1 MPVLARQTGTRYKIQ
16 DTNNKI
22 VIRYTIYEI
31 RYTNK
36 RSFTL
41 PPKNKLKKSYY
52 ISTSKKILLVIII
65 FTLTFFIT
73 LIGLSTINTQKISEM
88 VQENNFLDAINSK
101 VYDTSGKIITEFF
114 QENRSPVP
122 LSDIP
127 LDLINATIAI
137 EDSDFYQHKGI
148 SLRGIIRAQW
158 VNFKNI
164 VIGLR
169 KEANPHGGSTITQ
182 QLAINTFLTR
192 EISLNR
198 KLKDILLALQIER
211 SFTKDEILEMYLNEI
226 YFGHG
231 AYGVQ
236 SAAKMYFNK
245 NIQDL
250 NLAECALLAGIPRG
264 PSYYSPIINQEV
276 SLKRRNIILNRMF
289 DLGYIS
295 EEDLKKSKQYPLELD
310 YNNKRDKFTA
320 PYFSTFI
327 LSQLLEEYGAN
338 VVYKGGL
345 KIYTTLDLEMQY
357 FAEEALQ
364 ESGYE
369 GAIIAIEPQTG
380 HIKAMVG
387 GKDFEESKFN
397 RATQA
402 YRQPGSAFKPFI
414 YLTALDNGFTPS
426 NIIEDSPI
434 TFENGWSPENYEKE
448 FSGPVTLREAFEQSI
463 NVVGVKLLEQVG
475 IKKVINYSQKAGITS
490 ELRPDLSLALGTSEI
505 TPLEIT
511 SAYATIANLG
521 VKINPLSIIRIEDY
535 AGKIIEENII
545 QEKKVFKEE
554 TCYAL
559 INMMEG
565 IIIRGTGWNAKI
577 GRPAAGKTGTTDNF
591 VDAWFIGFTPD
602 LVTAVYIGN
611 DDRKPLGNKMTGGV
625 VAAPIWAKFMK
636 NALKNNEKKD
646 FLQPDN
652 IIKISVCKE
661 SGLLPVDS
669 CSEILEVT
677 FIRGTEPTA
686 YCTIHQQYFE
696 TPKIEE
702 YPEIKTP
709 FFEEIEEIK
718 KKHEEKPTETEEKGE
733 ETLQSLINKL
743 KEKYKKQNE

>member
-1 MPVLARQTGTRYKIQ
+1 MGRVAIPYPYTLNAVRSTLYK
-16 DTNNKI
+16 
-22 VIRYTIYEI
+22 R
-31 RYTNK
+31 
-36 RSFTL
+36 RSFVL
-41 PPKNKLKKSYY
+41 SAKNKTKKYYY
-52 ISTSKKILLVIII
+52 ISSSKKILLIIII
-65 FTLTFFIT
+65 FSLTFAITFIALAT
-73 LIGLSTINTQKISEM
+73 LNNQKISEM
-88 VQENNFLDAINSK
+88 VQGNKFLDAINSK
-101 VYDTSGKIITEFF
+101 VYDINGKIITEFY
-114 QENRSPVP
+114 QENRNPVP
-122 LSDIP
+122 LSKIP
-127 LDLINATIAI
+127 SNLINATIAI
-137 EDSDFYQHKGI
+137 EDSDFYKHKGI
-148 SLRGIIRAQW
+148 SLRGIVRAQW
-158 VNFKNI
+158 ENFKNLI
-164 VIGLR
+164 LLSS
-169 KEANPHGGSTITQ
+169 KDNKPQGGSTITQ

-211 SFTKDEILEMYLNEI
+211 SFTKNEILEMYLNEI

-245 NIQDL
+245 NVQDL
-250 NLAECALLAGIPRG
+250 NLAECALIAGIPRG
-264 PSYYSPIINQEV
+264 PSYYSPILNQEV

-289 DLGYIS
+289 KLDYIS
-295 EEDLKKSKQYPLELD
+295 KEDMEKAKQSPLELD
-310 YNNKRDKFTA
+310 YNNKRDNFTA

-345 KIYTTLDLEMQY
+345 KIYTTLDLGMQI
-357 FAEEALQ
+357 FAEKALQ
-364 ESGYE
+364 ESGHE

-387 GKDFEESKFN
+387 GKDFGKSKFN

-448 FSGPVTLREAFEQSI
+448 FSGPVTLSEAFEHSI

-475 IKKVINYSQKAGITS
+475 IKKVINYSRKAGIKS

-505 TPLEIT
+505 SPLEIA

-521 VKINPLSIIRIEDY
+521 VKVDPLSIIQIEDY
-535 AGKIIEENII
+535 SGKIIKDNIS
-545 QEKKVFKEE
+545 QKKKVFKEE
-554 TCYAL
+554 TCYVL

-565 IIIRGTGWNAKI
+565 VIKRGTGWNAKI

-591 VDAWFIGFTPD
+591 IDAWFIGFTPD

-646 FLQPDN
+646 FLQPDK
-652 IIKISVCKE
+652 ITKISVCKE
-661 SGLLPVDS
+661 SGLLPTDS
-669 CSEILEVT
+669 CPEILTVA
-677 FIRGTEPTA
+677 FIKGTEPVS
-686 YCTIHQQYFE
+686 YCTVHQKYFE
-696 TPKIEE
+696 IPKAKE
-702 YPEIKTP
+702 YPEIKKP
-709 FFEEIEEIK
+709 YYEEIEEIK
-718 KKHEEKPTETEEKGE
+718 KKYEEKPTETEEKEE
-733 ETLQSLINKL
+733 ETLQSLIEKL
-743 KEKYKKQNE
+743 REKHKKQDE

>member
-1 MPVLARQTGTRYKIQ
+1 MC
-16 DTNNKI
+16 
-22 VIRYTIYEI
+22 IR
-31 RYTNK
+31 
-36 RSFTL
+36 
-41 PPKNKLKKSYY
+41 
-52 ISTSKKILLVIII
+52 
-65 FTLTFFIT
+65 
-73 LIGLSTINTQKISEM
+73 
-88 VQENNFLDAINSK
+88 D
-101 VYDTSGKIITEFF
+101 
-114 QENRSPVP
+114 
-122 LSDIP
+122 
-127 LDLINATIAI
+127 
-137 EDSDFYQHKGI
+137 
-148 SLRGIIRAQW
+148 
-158 VNFKNI
+158 
-164 VIGLR
+164 
-169 KEANPHGGSTITQ
+169 
-182 QLAINTFLTR
+182 
-192 EISLNR
+192 
-198 KLKDILLALQIER
+198 R

-245 NIQDL
+245 NVQDL

-264 PSYYSPIINQEV
+264 PSYYSPILNQEV

-289 DLGYIS
+289 NLGYIS
-295 EEDLKKSKQYPLELD
+295 EEDLEKAKQCPLELD
-310 YNNKRDKFTA
+310 YNNKRDKLTA

-327 LSQLLEEYGAN
+327 LSQVLEEYGAN
-338 VVYKGGL
+338 IVYKGGL
-345 KIYTTLDLEMQY
+345 KIYTTLDLEMQN
-357 FAEEALQ
+357 FAEKALQ
-364 ESGYE
+364 ESGHE

-387 GKDFEESKFN
+387 GKDFGESKFN

-448 FSGPVTLREAFEQSI
+448 FSGLVTLREAFEQSI
-463 NVVGVKLLEQVG
+463 NVVGVKLLERVG
-475 IKKVINYSQKAGITS
+475 IKKVISYSHKAGIIS

-521 VKINPLSIIRIEDY
+521 VNVNPLSIIRIEDY
-535 AGKIIEENII
+535 AGKIIKENTI
-545 QEKKVFKEE
+545 QEKKVFNEE
-554 TCYAL
+554 TCYTL
-559 INMMEG
+559 ISMMEG
-565 IIIRGTGWNAKI
+565 VIIRGTGWNAKI
-577 GRPAAGKTGTTDNF
+577 DRPAVGKTGTTNDC

-602 LVTAVYIGN
+602 LVAAVYIGN

-661 SGLLPVDS
+661 SGLLPTDS
-669 CSEILEVT
+669 CPEILKVT
-677 FIRGTEPTA
+677 FIKGTEPTS
-686 YCTIHQQYFE
+686 YCTIHQKYFE
-696 TPKIEE
+696 IPKVEE
-702 YPEIKTP
+702 YPEIKRP

-718 KKHEEKPTETEEKGE
+718 EKYEEKPIETKVEEEKQEE
-733 ETLQSLINKL
+733 ETLYQYLINIL
-743 KEKYKKQNE
+743 KEKHKKQDE

>member
-1 MPVLARQTGTRYKIQ
+1 MPV
-16 DTNNKI
+16 
-22 VIRYTIYEI
+22 
-31 RYTNK
+31 
-36 RSFTL
+36 
-41 PPKNKLKKSYY
+41 KNKPKKSYY
-52 ISTSKKILLVIII
+52 ISSSKKILLLIII
-65 FTLTFFIT
+65 FILAFSVTFIS
-73 LIGLSTINTQKISEM
+73 LSTLNTQKISEM
-88 VQENNFLDAINSK
+88 VQENNFLDAITSK
-101 VYDTSGKIITEFF
+101 VYDINGEIITEFY
-114 QENRSPVP
+114 QENRNPVLLSNISPN
-122 LSDIP
+122 
-127 LDLINATIAI
+127 LINATIAI
-137 EDSDFYQHKGI
+137 EDSEFYKHKGI
-148 SLRGIIRAQW
+148 SFRGIVRAQW
-158 VNFKNI
+158 ENFKNI
-164 VIGLR
+164 ILQFN
-169 KEANPHGGSTITQ
+169 KEAKPHGGSTITQ

-245 NIQDL
+245 NVQDL
-250 NLAECALLAGIPRG
+250 NLAECALIAGIPRG
-264 PSYYSPIINQEV
+264 PSYYSPILNQEV

-289 DLGYIS
+289 NLGYIS
-295 EEDLKKSKQYPLELD
+295 EEDLEKAKQCPLELD
-310 YNNKRDKFTA
+310 YNNKRDKLTA

-327 LSQLLEEYGAN
+327 LSQVLEEYGAN
-338 VVYKGGL
+338 IVYKGGL
-345 KIYTTLDLEMQY
+345 KIYTTLDLEMQN
-357 FAEEALQ
+357 FAEKALQ
-364 ESGYE
+364 ESGHE

-387 GKDFEESKFN
+387 GKDFGESKFN

-448 FSGPVTLREAFEQSI
+448 FSGLVTLREAFEQSI
-463 NVVGVKLLEQVG
+463 NVVGVKLLERVG
-475 IKKVINYSQKAGITS
+475 IKKVISYSHKAGIIS

-521 VKINPLSIIRIEDY
+521 VNVNPLSIIRIEDY
-535 AGKIIEENII
+535 AGKIIKENTI
-545 QEKKVFKEE
+545 QEKKVFNEE
-554 TCYAL
+554 TCYTL
-559 INMMEG
+559 ISMMEG
-565 IIIRGTGWNAKI
+565 VIIRGTGWNAKI
-577 GRPAAGKTGTTDNF
+577 DRPAVGKTGTTNDC

-602 LVTAVYIGN
+602 LVAAVYIGN

-661 SGLLPVDS
+661 SGLLPTDS
-669 CSEILEVT
+669 CPEILKVT
-677 FIRGTEPTA
+677 FIKGTEPTS
-686 YCTIHQQYFE
+686 YCTIHQKYFE
-696 TPKIEE
+696 IPKVEE
-702 YPEIKTP
+702 YPEIKRP

-718 KKHEEKPTETEEKGE
+718 EKYEEKPIETKVEEEKQEE
-733 ETLQSLINKL
+733 ETLYQYLINIL
-743 KEKYKKQNE
+743 KEKHKKQDE

>member
-1 MPVLARQTGTRYKIQ
+1 MPV
-16 DTNNKI
+16 
-22 VIRYTIYEI
+22 
-31 RYTNK
+31 
-36 RSFTL
+36 
-41 PPKNKLKKSYY
+41 KNKPKKSYY
-52 ISTSKKILLVIII
+52 ISSSKKILLLIII
-65 FTLTFFIT
+65 FILAFSVTFIS
-73 LIGLSTINTQKISEM
+73 LSTLNTQKISEM
-88 VQENNFLDAINSK
+88 VQENNFLDAITSK
-101 VYDTSGKIITEFF
+101 VYDINGEIITEFY
-114 QENRSPVP
+114 QENRNPVLLSNISPN
-122 LSDIP
+122 
-127 LDLINATIAI
+127 LINATIAI
-137 EDSDFYQHKGI
+137 EDSEFYKHKGI
-148 SLRGIIRAQW
+148 SFRGIVRAQW
-158 VNFKNI
+158 ENFKNI
-164 VIGLR
+164 ILQLN
-169 KEANPHGGSTITQ
+169 KEAKPHGGSTITQ

-245 NIQDL
+245 NVQDL

-264 PSYYSPIINQEV
+264 PSYYSPILNQEV

-289 DLGYIS
+289 KLGYIS
-295 EEDLKKSKQYPLELD
+295 EEDMEKAKQYPLELD
-310 YNNKRDKFTA
+310 YNNKRDKLTA

-327 LSQLLEEYGAN
+327 LSQVLEEYGAN

-345 KIYTTLDLEMQY
+345 KIYTTLDLEMQN
-357 FAEEALQ
+357 FAEKALQ
-364 ESGYE
+364 ESGHE

-387 GKDFEESKFN
+387 GKDFGESKFN

-448 FSGPVTLREAFEQSI
+448 FRGPVTLREAFEQSI
-463 NVVGVKLLEQVG
+463 NVIGVKLLEQVG
-475 IKKVINYSQKAGITS
+475 IKKVISYSHKAGIIS

-521 VKINPLSIIRIEDY
+521 VNVNPLSIIRIEDY
-535 AGKIIEENII
+535 AGKIIKENTI
-545 QEKKVFKEE
+545 QEKKVFNEE
-554 TCYAL
+554 TCYTL
-559 INMMEG
+559 ISMMEG
-565 IIIRGTGWNAKI
+565 VIIRGTGWNAKI
-577 GRPAAGKTGTTDNF
+577 DRPAAGKTGTTNDC

-636 NALKNNEKKD
+636 NALKNNEKKN

-652 IIKISVCKE
+652 IIKISICKE
-661 SGLLPVDS
+661 SGLLPTDS
-669 CSEILEVT
+669 CSEILKVT
-677 FIRGTEPTA
+677 FIKGTEPATS
-686 YCTIHQQYFE
+686 CTIHQKYFE
-696 TPKIEE
+696 IPKVEE
-702 YPEIKTP
+702 YPEIKRP

-718 KKHEEKPTETEEKGE
+718 KKHEEEPVKTEEKGE
-733 ETLQSLINKL
+733 DTLLSIINKL
-743 KEKYKKQNE
+743 KEKYKKQDE

>member
-1 MPVLARQTGTRYKIQ
+1 LSA
-16 DTNNKI
+16 
-22 VIRYTIYEI
+22 
-31 RYTNK
+31 
-36 RSFTL
+36 
-41 PPKNKLKKSYY
+41 KNKTQKSYY
-52 ISTSKKILLVIII
+52 ISSSKKILLIIII
-65 FTLTFFIT
+65 FALTFSVTF
-73 LIGLSTINTQKISEM
+73 IGLSTLNNQKISEM
-88 VQENNFLDAINSK
+88 VQGNKFLDAINSK
-101 VYDTSGKIITEFF
+101 VYDINGKIITEFY
-114 QENRSPVP
+114 QENRNPVP
-122 LSDIP
+122 LSKIP
-127 LDLINATIAI
+127 SHLINATIAI
-137 EDSDFYQHKGI
+137 EDSDFYKHKGI
-148 SLRGIIRAQW
+148 SLRGIVRAQW
-158 VNFKNI
+158 ENFKNI
-164 VIGLR
+164 ILQLN
-169 KEANPHGGSTITQ
+169 KEAKPQGGSTITQ

-245 NIQDL
+245 NVQSL
-250 NLAECALLAGIPRG
+250 SLAECALLAGIPRG
-264 PSYYSPIINQEV
+264 PSYYSPILNKEV

-289 DLGYIS
+289 KLNYIS
-295 EEDLKKSKQYPLELD
+295 KEDMEKAKQSPLELD

-345 KIYTTLDLEMQY
+345 KVYTTLDLEMQN
-357 FAEEALQ
+357 FAEKALQ
-364 ESGYE
+364 ESGHE

-380 HIKAMVG
+380 YIKAMVG
-387 GKDFEESKFN
+387 GKNFAESKFN

-402 YRQPGSAFKPFI
+402 YRQPGSSFKPFI

-426 NIIEDSPI
+426 NIIEDSPV

-448 FSGPVTLREAFEQSI
+448 FSGPVTLREAFEHSI

-475 IKKVINYSQKAGITS
+475 IKKVINYSHKAGITS
-490 ELRPDLSLALGTSEI
+490 ELRSDLSLALGTSEI
-505 TPLEIT
+505 TPLEIA

-521 VKINPLSIIRIEDY
+521 VRIDPVSIIRIEDI
-535 AGKIIEENII
+535 KNEIIKENIT

-554 TCYAL
+554 ICYVL
-559 INMMEG
+559 TSMMSGVIE
-565 IIIRGTGWNAKI
+565 RGTGWNAKI
-577 GRPAAGKTGTTDNF
+577 GRPAAGKTGTTDDF

-602 LVTAVYIGN
+602 LATAVYIGN
-611 DDRKPLGNKMTGGV
+611 DDRKSLGNKMTGGV

-661 SGLLPVDS
+661 SGLLPTDS
-669 CSEILEVT
+669 CPEILTVA
-677 FIRGTEPTA
+677 FMKGTEPVS
-686 YCTIHQQYFE
+686 YCTVHKKYLEIPE
-696 TPKIEE
+696 TEE
-702 YPEIKTP
+702 YRKIDKPYY
-709 FFEEIEEIK
+709 EEIEDIK
-718 KKHEEKPTETEEKGE
+718 KKHEEEPAETEEKE
-733 ETLQSLINKL
+733 ETLQSLINIL
-743 KEKYKKQNE
+743 KEKYKKQDE

>member
-1 MPVLARQTGTRYKIQ
+1 MSA
-16 DTNNKI
+16 
-22 VIRYTIYEI
+22 
-31 RYTNK
+31 
-36 RSFTL
+36 
-41 PPKNKLKKSYY
+41 KNRPIKSYH
-52 ISTSKKILLVIII
+52 ISLFQKISLIILI
-65 FTLTFFIT
+65 FALTFSIT
-73 LIGLSTINTQKISEM
+73 FIGLSTLNNQKISEM
-88 VQENNFLDAINSK
+88 VQGNKFLDAINSK
-101 VYDTSGKIITEFF
+101 VYDINGKIITEFY
-114 QENRSPVP
+114 QENRNPVP
-122 LSDIP
+122 LSKIP
-127 LDLINATIAI
+127 SHLINATIAI
-137 EDSDFYQHKGI
+137 EDSDFYKHKGI
-148 SLRGIIRAQW
+148 SLRGIVRAQW
-158 VNFKNI
+158 ENFKNI
-164 VIGLR
+164 ILQLN
-169 KEANPHGGSTITQ
+169 KEAKPHGGSTITQ

-198 KLKDILLALQIER
+198 KLKDMLLALQIER

-245 NIQDL
+245 NVQDL

-264 PSYYSPIINQEV
+264 PSYYSPILNQEV
-276 SLKRRNIILNRMF
+276 SLKRRNIILNRMYK
-289 DLGYIS
+289 LGYIS
-295 EEDLKKSKQYPLELD
+295 KEDMEKAKRSPLELN

-357 FAEEALQ
+357 FAETALQ
-364 ESGYE
+364 ESGHE

-380 HIKAMVG
+380 YIKAMVG

-426 NIIEDSPI
+426 NIIEDSPV

-448 FSGPVTLREAFEQSI
+448 FSGPVTLREAFEHSI

-475 IKKVINYSQKAGITS
+475 IKKVINYSHKAGITS
-490 ELRPDLSLALGTSEI
+490 ELRSDLSLALGTSEI
-505 TPLEIT
+505 TPLEIA

-521 VKINPLSIIRIEDY
+521 VKVDPVSIIRIEDNK
-535 AGKIIEENII
+535 GKIIKENIA
-545 QEKKVFKEE
+545 QKKKVFKEE
-554 TCYAL
+554 TCYVL
-559 INMMEG
+559 INMMKGVIE
-565 IIIRGTGWNAKI
+565 RGTGWNAKI
-577 GRPAAGKTGTTDNF
+577 GRPAAGKTGTTNDF
-591 VDAWFIGFTPD
+591 VDAWFIGFTPE

-646 FLQPDN
+646 FSQPN
-652 IIKISVCKE
+652 KITKISVCKE
-661 SGLLPVDS
+661 SGLLPTDS
-669 CSEILEVT
+669 CPEILTVT
-677 FIRGTEPTA
+677 FIKGTEPTS
-686 YCTIHQQYFE
+686 YCTIHQKYFE
-696 TPKIEE
+696 IPKKEK

-709 FFEEIEEIK
+709 YYEEIEVIK
-718 KKHEEKPTETEEKGE
+718 EKHEEKSTETEEKE
-733 ETLQSLINKL
+733 ETLQSLIEKL
-743 KEKYKKQNE
+743 REKHKKRDD

>member
-1 MPVLARQTGTRYKIQ
+1 LPV
-16 DTNNKI
+16 
-22 VIRYTIYEI
+22 
-31 RYTNK
+31 
-36 RSFTL
+36 
-41 PPKNKLKKSYY
+41 KNKPKKSYY
-52 ISTSKKILLVIII
+52 ISSSKKILLLIII
-65 FTLTFFIT
+65 FILAFSVTFIS
-73 LIGLSTINTQKISEM
+73 LSTLNTQKISEM
-88 VQENNFLDAINSK
+88 VQENNFLDAITSK
-101 VYDTSGKIITEFF
+101 VYDINGEIITEFY
-114 QENRSPVP
+114 QENRNPVLLSNISPN
-122 LSDIP
+122 
-127 LDLINATIAI
+127 LINATIAI
-137 EDSDFYQHKGI
+137 EDSEFYKHKGI
-148 SLRGIIRAQW
+148 SFRGIVRAQW
-158 VNFKNI
+158 ENFKNI
-164 VIGLR
+164 ILQFN
-169 KEANPHGGSTITQ
+169 KEAKPHGGSTITQ

-245 NIQDL
+245 NVQDL

-264 PSYYSPIINQEV
+264 PSYYSPILNQEV

-289 DLGYIS
+289 NLGYIS
-295 EEDLKKSKQYPLELD
+295 EEDLEKAKQCPLELD
-310 YNNKRDKFTA
+310 YNNKRDKLTA

-327 LSQLLEEYGAN
+327 LSQVLEEYGAN
-338 VVYKGGL
+338 IVYKGGL
-345 KIYTTLDLEMQY
+345 KIYTTLDLEMQN
-357 FAEEALQ
+357 FAEKALQ
-364 ESGYE
+364 ESGHE

-387 GKDFEESKFN
+387 GKDFGESKFN

-448 FSGPVTLREAFEQSI
+448 FSGLVTLREAFEQSI
-463 NVVGVKLLEQVG
+463 NVVGVKLLERVG
-475 IKKVINYSQKAGITS
+475 IKKVISYSHKAGIIS

-521 VKINPLSIIRIEDY
+521 VNVNPLSIIRIEDY
-535 AGKIIEENII
+535 AGKIIKENTI
-545 QEKKVFKEE
+545 QEKKVFNEE
-554 TCYAL
+554 TCYTL
-559 INMMEG
+559 ISMMEG
-565 IIIRGTGWNAKI
+565 VIIRGTGWNAKI
-577 GRPAAGKTGTTDNF
+577 DRPAVGKTGTTNDC

-602 LVTAVYIGN
+602 LVAAVYIGN

-661 SGLLPVDS
+661 SGLLPTDS
-669 CSEILEVT
+669 CPEILKVT
-677 FIRGTEPTA
+677 FIKGTEPTS
-686 YCTIHQQYFE
+686 YCTIHQKYFE
-696 TPKIEE
+696 IPKVEE
-702 YPEIKTP
+702 YPEIKRP

-718 KKHEEKPTETEEKGE
+718 EKYEEKPIETKVEEEKQEE
-733 ETLQSLINKL
+733 ETLYQYLINIL
-743 KEKYKKQNE
+743 KEKHKKQDE

>member
-1 MPVLARQTGTRYKIQ
+1 MPV
-16 DTNNKI
+16 
-22 VIRYTIYEI
+22 
-31 RYTNK
+31 
-36 RSFTL
+36 
-41 PPKNKLKKSYY
+41 KNKPKKSYY
-52 ISTSKKILLVIII
+52 ISSSKKILLLIII
-65 FTLTFFIT
+65 FILAFSVTFIS
-73 LIGLSTINTQKISEM
+73 LSTLNTQKISEM
-88 VQENNFLDAINSK
+88 VQENNFLDAITSK
-101 VYDTSGKIITEFF
+101 VYDINGEIITEFY
-114 QENRSPVP
+114 QENRNPVLLSNISPN
-122 LSDIP
+122 
-127 LDLINATIAI
+127 LINATIAI
-137 EDSDFYQHKGI
+137 EDSEFYKHKGI
-148 SLRGIIRAQW
+148 SFRGIVRAQW
-158 VNFKNI
+158 ENFKNI
-164 VIGLR
+164 ILQFN
-169 KEANPHGGSTITQ
+169 KEAKPHGGSTITQ

-245 NIQDL
+245 NVQDL

-264 PSYYSPIINQEV
+264 PSYYSPILNQEV

-289 DLGYIS
+289 NLGYIS
-295 EEDLKKSKQYPLELD
+295 EEDLEKAKQCPLELD
-310 YNNKRDKFTA
+310 YNNKRDKLTA

-327 LSQLLEEYGAN
+327 LSQVLEEYGAN
-338 VVYKGGL
+338 IVYKGGL
-345 KIYTTLDLEMQY
+345 KIYTTLDLEMQN
-357 FAEEALQ
+357 FAEKALQ
-364 ESGYE
+364 ESGHE

-387 GKDFEESKFN
+387 GKDFGESKFN

-448 FSGPVTLREAFEQSI
+448 FSGLVTLREAFEQSI
-463 NVVGVKLLEQVG
+463 NVVGVKLLERVG
-475 IKKVINYSQKAGITS
+475 IKKVISYSHKAGIIS

-521 VKINPLSIIRIEDY
+521 VNVNPLSIIRIEDY
-535 AGKIIEENII
+535 AGKIIKENTI
-545 QEKKVFKEE
+545 QEKKVFNEE
-554 TCYAL
+554 TCYTL
-559 INMMEG
+559 ISMMEG
-565 IIIRGTGWNAKI
+565 VIIRGTGWNAKI
-577 GRPAAGKTGTTDNF
+577 DRPAVGKTGTTNDC

-602 LVTAVYIGN
+602 LVAAVYIGN

-661 SGLLPVDS
+661 SGLLPTDS
-669 CSEILEVT
+669 CPEILKVT
-677 FIRGTEPTA
+677 FIKGTEPTS
-686 YCTIHQQYFE
+686 YCTIHQKYFE
-696 TPKIEE
+696 IPKVEE
-702 YPEIKTP
+702 YPEIKRP

-718 KKHEEKPTETEEKGE
+718 EKYEEKPIETKVEEEKQEE
-733 ETLQSLINKL
+733 ETLYQYLINIL
-743 KEKYKKQNE
+743 KEKHKKQDE

>member
-1 MPVLARQTGTRYKIQ
+1 M
-16 DTNNKI
+16 
-22 VIRYTIYEI
+22 
-31 RYTNK
+31 
-36 RSFTL
+36 S
-41 PPKNKLKKSYY
+41 PKNKLKKSYH
-52 ISTSKKILLVIII
+52 IPLSKKILLVIII
-65 FTLTFFIT
+65 FTLAFSVTF
-73 LIGLSTINTQKISEM
+73 IGLSTLNTQKISVM

-101 VYDTSGKIITEFF
+101 VYDINGEIITEFY
-114 QENRSPVP
+114 QENRNPVP
-122 LSDIP
+122 LSTTP
-127 LDLINATIAI
+127 SNLINATIAI
-137 EDSDFYQHKGI
+137 EDSDFYNHKGI
-148 SLRGIIRAQW
+148 SFRGIMRAQW
-158 VNFKNI
+158 ENFKNI
-164 VIGLR
+164 ILQLK
-169 KEANPHGGSTITQ
+169 KEAKPHGGSTITQ
-182 QLAINTFLTR
+182 QLAINIFLTR

-245 NIQDL
+245 NVQDL

-264 PSYYSPIINQEV
+264 PSYYSPILNQEV

-289 DLGYIS
+289 KLGYIS
-295 EEDLKKSKQYPLELD
+295 KEDMEKAKQSPLELD
-310 YNNKRDKFTA
+310 YSNKRDKLTA

-357 FAEEALQ
+357 FAEKALQ
-364 ESGYE
+364 ESGHE

-380 HIKAMVG
+380 YIKAMVG
-387 GKDFEESKFN
+387 GEDFGESKFN

-426 NIIEDSPI
+426 NIIEDSPV

-448 FSGPVTLREAFEQSI
+448 FSGPVTLREAFEHSI

-475 IKKVINYSQKAGITS
+475 IKKVINYSHKAGIKS

-505 TPLEIT
+505 SPLEIA

-521 VKINPLSIIRIEDY
+521 VRVDPLSIIQIEDY
-535 AGKIIEENII
+535 SGKIIKDNIP
-545 QEKKVFKEE
+545 QKKKVFKEE
-554 TCYAL
+554 TCYVL
-559 INMMEG
+559 INMMEEV
-565 IIIRGTGWNAKI
+565 IKRGTGWNAKI
-577 GRPAAGKTGTTDNF
+577 GRPAAGKTGTTDDF

-611 DDRKPLGNKMTGGV
+611 DDRKSLGNKMTGGV
-625 VAAPIWAKFMK
+625 VAAPVWAKFMK
-636 NALKNNEKKD
+636 NALKDAEKKD
-646 FLQPDN
+646 FLQPDK
-652 IIKISVCKE
+652 ITKISVCKE
-661 SGLLPVDS
+661 SGLLPTDS
-669 CSEILEVT
+669 CPERFAVT
-677 FIRGTEPTA
+677 FIKGTEPTS
-686 YCTIHQQYFE
+686 YCTIHQKYFE
-696 TPKIEE
+696 IPKTEE
-702 YPEIKTP
+702 YPEIKKP
-709 FFEEIEEIK
+709 YYEEIEEIK
-718 KKHEEKPTETEEKGE
+718 TKYEETPTETEEKE

-743 KEKYKKQNE
+743 REKYKKQDE